1 MQKTYV
7 ASTKSIER
15 KWHLV
20 DARGKILGR
29 IAARVAVILRGKHKA
44 IFTPS
49 VDCGDY
55 VVVINAKDVCV
66 TGRKMEQKLYER
78 YSGYPGG
85 LKHTP
90 LKELIKHK
98 PQEVIRHAV
107 RGMLPKGS
115 LGRDMLMKLK
125 IYATD
130 KHAHQAQMPQP
141 LEV

>member
-1 MQKTYV
+1 MQKTYI

-15 KWHLV
+15 KWYLIDV
-20 DARGKILGR
+20 RGKILGR

-55 VVVINAKDVCV
+55 VIVINAKDVCV
-66 TGRKMEQKLYER
+66 TGRKMDQKLYNR

-85 LKHTP
+85 LKQTP
-90 LKELIKHK
+90 LKVLLKKK

-107 RGMLPKGS
+107 RGMLPKGR

-125 IYATD
+125 IYAAD
-130 KHAHQAQMPQP
+130 KHVHQAQAPQT